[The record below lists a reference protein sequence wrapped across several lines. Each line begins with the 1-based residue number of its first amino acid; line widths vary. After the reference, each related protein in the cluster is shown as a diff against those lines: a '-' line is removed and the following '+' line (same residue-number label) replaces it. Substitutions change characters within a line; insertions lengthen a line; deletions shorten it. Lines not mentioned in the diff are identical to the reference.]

1 MMTVKN
7 KKRPTWRALIIGAAV
22 ILAFALFLLIAM
34 DSRMTVRRYVIDAD
48 NISERVRFV
57 LVTDL
62 HSCYYGEG
70 QKELVD
76 AVAEQKPD
84 AVLLGGDIFDDEIG
98 DTNTELFLAGIA
110 GKYPIY
116 YVTGNHEH
124 WSGLWNFTVK
134 MGILEK
140 YGVTVLSGEY
150 VKLEINGQKIN
161 LCGVNDPVAYMSTP
175 GAEKSEVNTVFANQL
190 EAVSA
195 AAGNGNYTVLLSHRP
210 ERFPEYAEYDFDLVL
225 CGHAHGGQWRIP
237 FILNGLFAPNQDFFP
252 EYAGG
257 RYEKDGITMIV
268 SRGLARETTWIPR
281 IFNRPE
287 LVVVDVE

>member
-1 MMTVKN
+1 MTGEN
-7 KKRPTWRALIIGAAV
+7 KKSRIRRIWIIAAAV
-22 ILAFALFLLIAM
+22 IFALVFFLLIAT
-34 DSRMTVRRYVIDAD
+34 DSRMVVRRYTVDAE
-48 NISERVRFV
+48 NINERVRLV
-57 LVTDL
+57 LITDL

-70 QKELVD
+70 QKDLVA
-76 AVAEQKPD
+76 AVEKQAPD

-110 GKYPIY
+110 GKYPMY

-150 VKLEINGQKIN
+150 VELEINGQKIN
-161 LCGVNDPVAYMSTP
+161 LCGVNDPVAYMTTP
-175 GAEKSEVNTVFANQL
+175 GAERSEVNTVFANQL

-195 AAGNGNYTVLLSHRP
+195 SAGNGNYTVLLSHRP
-210 ERFPEYAEYDFDLVL
+210 ERFSEYAEYDFDLVL

-257 RYEKDGITMIV
+257 RYKKDGITMIV
-268 SRGLARETTWIPR
+268 SRGLARESTRVPR

-287 LVVVDVE
+287 LVIVELR